1 MIRHHII
8 LRPVAVLTALLL
20 TGILASTA
28 RAAADTIDYGAIN
41 TAIVKD
47 HLLPRYHAFTEK
59 TAALVDATGK
69 LCPAPE
75 PSALAAAR
83 DAFHGALDAW
93 QEVEHL
99 RQGPAAAA
107 DTHIRVKFW
116 PDRKSLV
123 DKHLARLMANK
134 NGDIL
139 KPDSFAHVSIA
150 VQGFPAL
157 ERLLFAKD
165 APASLKTG
173 DGPVTPCGV
182 VRAIAVNLHAIAAD
196 LEARWTKDPAAGR
209 PAKRVTTD
217 LFNDLATGLGA
228 AAELKLGAPLGSDG
242 KPRPR
247 RAENWMSG
255 RALRNV
261 VHNLTALQ
269 DLYDGLATA
278 KGAHIGKGED
288 GLIRHQFA
296 HLIKT
301 TRDLGPSITA
311 VLETEKGPLRLK
323 VLKSDIQDLHELV
336 VINVSEAL
344 DLVLGF
350 NSLDGD

>member
-1 MIRHHII
+1 M
-8 LRPVAVLTALLL
+8 AVLTALLL
-20 TGILASTA
+20 TGAPTSSA
-28 RAAADTIDYGAIN
+28 RATADAIDYGAVN
-41 TAIVKD
+41 AAIVMD

-59 TAALVDATGK
+59 TAALADAAGK
-69 LCPAPE
+69 LCPGVAPA
-75 PSALAAAR
+75 ALDATR

-134 NGDIL
+134 DGGIL
-139 KPDSFAHVSIA
+139 KPESFAHVSIA

-165 APASLKTG
+165 ALAALKSG
-173 DGPVTPCGV
+173 DGPVTPCAVAG
-182 VRAIAVNLHAIAAD
+182 AITVNLHAIATD

-228 AAELKLGAPLGSDG
+228 VAELKLGAPLGADG
-242 KPRPR
+242 KTKSR
-247 RAENWMSG
+247 RAENWLSD
-255 RALRNV
+255 RSLRNV
-261 VHNLTALQ
+261 VHNLVALE

-288 GLIRHQFA
+288 DLIRHQFA
-296 HLIKT
+296 YLVKYA
-301 TRDLGPSITA
+301 RDLGPSIAA
-311 VLETEKGPLRLK
+311 VLETKKGPLRIK
-323 VLKSDIQDLHELV
+323 VLKSDLQDLHELV
-336 VINVSEAL
+336 VIKLSEGL

>member
-1 MIRHHII
+1 MIPHRTLLCPAMVLAAI
-8 LRPVAVLTALLL
+8 LLAVT
-20 TGILASTA
+20 LASPA
-28 RAAADTIDYGAIN
+28 RAATDTIDYGAVN
-41 TAIVKD
+41 AAIVKD
-47 HLLPRYHAFTEK
+47 HLLPRYHTFTER
-59 TAALVDATGK
+59 TAALSVAADK
-69 LCPAPE
+69 LCPAVNPA
-75 PSALAAAR
+75 ALITAR

-99 RQGPAAAA
+99 RQGPAAMA

-139 KPDSFAHVSIA
+139 KADSFAHVSIA

-228 AAELKLGAPLGSDG
+228 VAELKLGAPLGSDG
-242 KPRPR
+242 KSRPR

-261 VHNLTALQ
+261 MHNLVALQ

-288 GLIRHQFA
+288 DLIRHQFA
-296 HLIKT
+296 YLIKT
-301 TRDLGPSITA
+301 TRDLGPSIAT
-311 VLETEKGPLRLK
+311 VLGTEKGLLRLK
-323 VLKSDIQDLHELV
+323 VLKSDLQDLHELV
-336 VINVSEAL
+336 VINVSQGL

>member
-1 MIRHHII
+1 MTPHRI
-8 LRPVAVLTALLL
+8 LQRPAT
-20 TGILASTA
+20 ILAAILLAVTLPSSA

-41 TAIVKD
+41 AAIVKD

-59 TAALVDATGK
+59 TAALSEAAEK
-69 LCPAPE
+69 LCPGAE
-75 PSALAAAR
+75 PAALAATR

-99 RQGPAAAA
+99 RQGPAALA

-139 KPDSFAHVSIA
+139 KPDNFAHVSIA

-165 APASLKTG
+165 AAAALKAG
-173 DGPVTPCGV
+173 DGPVTPCAV
-182 VRAIAVNLHAIAAD
+182 AQAIAINLHAIAAD
-196 LEARWTKDPAAGR
+196 LEDRWIKDPEAGR

-228 AAELKLGAPLGSDG
+228 IAEMKLGAPLGSGG
-242 KPRPR
+242 KNRPR
-247 RAENWMSG
+247 RAENWRSA
-255 RALRNV
+255 RSLRNL
-261 VHNLTALQ
+261 VHNLIALE

-278 KGAHIGKGED
+278 QGAHIGKGED
-288 GLIRHQFA
+288 DLIRHQFA
-296 HLIKT
+296 YLIKYA
-301 TRDLGPSITA
+301 RDLGPSIA
-311 VLETEKGPLRLK
+311 SVLETEKGPLRLK
-323 VLKSDIQDLHELV
+323 VMKSDIQDLHELV

-344 DLVLGF
+344 DLILGF

>member
-1 MIRHHII
+1 MAAF
-8 LRPVAVLTALLL
+8 LLAVT
-20 TGILASTA
+20 LASPA
-28 RAAADTIDYGAIN
+28 RAAADTIDYGAVN

-47 HLLPRYHAFTEK
+47 HLLPRYHTFTEK
-59 TAALVDATGK
+59 TAVLVDTTGK
-69 LCPAPE
+69 LCPSIGPA
-75 PSALAAAR
+75 ALAAAR

-99 RQGPAAAA
+99 RQGPAAMA

-165 APASLKTG
+165 AAAALQSN
-173 DGPVTPCGV
+173 DGPVTPCAV
-182 VRAIAVNLHAIAAD
+182 AKAIAVNLHAIATD

-228 AAELKLGAPLGSDG
+228 VAELKLGAPLGADG
-242 KPRPR
+242 KTKSR
-247 RAENWMSG
+247 RAENWLSD
-255 RALRNV
+255 RSLRNV
-261 VHNLTALQ
+261 VHNLVALE

-288 GLIRHQFA
+288 DLIRHQFA
-296 HLIKT
+296 YLVKYA
-301 TRDLGPSITA
+301 RDLGPSIAA
-311 VLETEKGPLRLK
+311 VLETKKGPLRIK
-323 VLKSDIQDLHELV
+323 VLKSDLQDLHELV
-336 VINVSEAL
+336 VINLSEGL

>member
-1 MIRHHII
+1 MTPHRTL
-8 LRPVAVLTALLL
+8 LRLAAVLTVLLVANA
-20 TGILASTA
+20 LASPV
-28 RAAADTIDYGAIN
+28 RAAATAIDYGAIN
-41 TAIVKD
+41 AAIVKD

-59 TAALVDATGK
+59 TAALADATGN
-69 LCPAPE
+69 LCPGVAPTT
-75 PSALAAAR
+75 LDAAR

-99 RQGPAAAA
+99 RQGPAAMA

-139 KPDSFAHVSIA
+139 KPDSFAHVSVA

-165 APASLKTG
+165 AQSTLKSG
-173 DGPVTPCGV
+173 DGPITPCAV
-182 VRAIAVNLHAIAAD
+182 ARAIAVNLHAIATD
-196 LEARWTKDPAAGR
+196 LEARWTKDPTASR

-228 AAELKLGAPLGSDG
+228 VAELKLGAPLGSDG
-242 KPRPR
+242 KTRPR
-247 RAENWMSG
+247 RAENWLSG

-261 VHNLTALQ
+261 AHNLVALE

-278 KGAHIGKGED
+278 KGAHIGNGED
-288 GLIRHQFA
+288 DLIRHQFA
-296 HLIKT
+296 YLIKF
-301 TRDLGPSITA
+301 TRDLGPSIAA
-311 VLETEKGPLRLK
+311 VLKTEKGPLRIK

-336 VINVSEAL
+336 VINVSEAF

>member
-1 MIRHHII
+1 MTAHRPL
-8 LRPVAVLTALLL
+8 LRPATILTALLL
-20 TGILASTA
+20 AVTLASPA
-28 RAAADTIDYGAIN
+28 RAADTIDYGAIN
-41 TAIVKD
+41 AAIVKD
-47 HLLPRYHAFTEK
+47 HLLPRYHAFSEK
-59 TAALVDATGK
+59 TAALVDAAGN

-75 PSALAAAR
+75 PAALAAAR
-83 DAFHGALDAW
+83 EAFHGALDAW

-99 RQGPAAAA
+99 RQGPAATA

-134 NGDIL
+134 NGNTL

-157 ERLLFAKD
+157 ERLLFATD
-165 APASLKTG
+165 AAAALKAG
-173 DGPVTPCGV
+173 GGPVTPCAV
-182 VRAIAVNLHAIAAD
+182 AKAIAVNLHAIAAD
-196 LEARWTKDPAAGR
+196 LEARWMKDPAAGR

-228 AAELKLGAPLGSDG
+228 VAELKLGAPLGTDG
-242 KPRPR
+242 KTRSR
-247 RAENWMSG
+247 RAENWLSK
-255 RALRNV
+255 RSLRNV
-261 VHNLTALQ
+261 VHNLVALE

-278 KGAHIGKGED
+278 QGAHIGKGED
-288 GLIRHQFA
+288 DLIRHQFA
-296 HLIKT
+296 YLIT
-301 TRDLGPSITA
+301 YARDLGPSIAA

-323 VLKSDIQDLHELV
+323 VMKSDIQDLHELV
-336 VINVSEAL
+336 VVNVSDAL
-344 DLVLGF
+344 DLILGF